1 MGKGTRLFWKLVGWS
16 TVGTGVMAMSVGAP
30 FLGIIVLGCGVYVL
44 WDFRG
49 W

>member
-1 MGKGTRLFWKLVGWS
+1 MGKGTRLFWKC
-16 TVGTGVMAMSVGAP
+16 VGASCAFMGAVAIVGGGP
-30 FLGIIVLGCGVYVL
+30 FVGLFLMGCGLYIL